1 MLLLRT
7 NYGAPILFLPF
18 ARDKTL
24 SIYDELST
32 DHVFDALH
40 NLNLQDGSY
49 PFFFF
54 RYENSFYR
62 LVEIHWT
69 DELLEL
75 HSLSNT
81 SSVALTPMADYNLGT
96 ILALA
101 SVVLFLVLLKLV
113 LVLNIL
119 TLVHADA
126 VAVLELSCI

>member
-1 MLLLRT
+1 MRT
-7 NYGAPILFLPF
+7 NDGAPVLFLPF

-32 DHVFDALH
+32 DHVVDALH
-40 NLNLQDGSY
+40 NLNLQDGSN

-54 RYENSFYR
+54 RYQNSFYR

-75 HSLSNT
+75 HSLSNA
-81 SSVALTPMADYNLGT
+81 SGVALAPMAHHHLGT
-96 ILALA
+96 VLTFAPVILL
-101 SVVLFLVLLKLV
+101 LILLKLI

-126 VAVLELSCI
+126 VAVLELSRI